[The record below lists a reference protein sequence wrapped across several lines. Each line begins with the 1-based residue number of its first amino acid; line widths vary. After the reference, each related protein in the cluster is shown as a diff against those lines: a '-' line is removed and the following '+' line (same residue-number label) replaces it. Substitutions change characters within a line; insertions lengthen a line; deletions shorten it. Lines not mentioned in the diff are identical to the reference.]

1 MKFETLSFGFGFLL
15 SLKEH
20 YARKG
25 PRNISEAPL
34 LKLFKMLIRR
44 APLKGGG

>member
-1 MKFETLSFGFGFLL
+1 MKFEMLSFGFGFLS
-15 SLKEH
+15 SLKVR

-25 PRNISEAPL
+25 PQNLSDAPL

-44 APLKGGG
+44 APL